1 MNTIDIDSVDV
12 EKQEKH
18 KASRR
23 RTKPKTKRESSMTPE
38 EQKRAWWV
46 LSALMVSMLL
56 SSLDQMIFSTA
67 LPTIV
72 GELGGVDHMMWVITA
87 YMVGETV
94 MLPIYGKLGD
104 LIGRKGLFIGALLIF
119 LIGSIF
125 GGIANTMTMLIA
137 GRAIQGIGGGGLMI
151 LSQAIIAD
159 IIPAR
164 ERGRYMGWMG
174 GIFGLSAVL
183 GPLLGGWFTEGIG
196 WRWAFWMN
204 LPLGAIAVAIA
215 IYFLRIPTHEKK
227 PFTWD
232 YLGTIFMIIATV
244 SLILVTTWG
253 GSQYEWSDPLIIGLI
268 ITTVISAGLL
278 ILVEL
283 KAADPLIPLSFFTN
297 RNFALTTAAGLVLGI
312 TMFGVLGY
320 LPTYMQMV
328 SGISATEA
336 GYMMIP
342 MMVGMMGLSIW
353 SGARIAKTGKYRHF
367 PVIGMVVTLGAL
379 ALFHTLHTDISL
391 WQIGLYLFILGV
403 GLGFS
408 MQVLILIVQNTLP
421 MDVVGSATAVNNFFR
436 QIGASLGSALVGG
449 IFVGNLSSL
458 MAERLPGA
466 IQQLPPEQ
474 QQAMAAQG
482 GLDSNEITPALVH
495 QLPGPVHDAFVSSYN
510 DALTPVFVILMPI
523 VVLAL
528 ILVSLIKHEKLRDT
542 TISQQPHNSDAVTEP
557 EEPASDSPATK
568 A

>member
-1 MNTIDIDSVDV
+1 MKRDCLVFSWRFKAFES
-12 EKQEKH
+12 EK
-18 KASRR
+18 S
-23 RTKPKTKRESSMTPE
+23 
-38 EQKRAWWV
+38 
-46 LSALMVSMLL
+46 
-56 SSLDQMIFSTA
+56 
-67 LPTIV
+67 
-72 GELGGVDHMMWVITA
+72 
-87 YMVGETV
+87 
-94 MLPIYGKLGD
+94 
-104 LIGRKGLFIGALLIF
+104 
-119 LIGSIF
+119 
-125 GGIANTMTMLIA
+125 
-137 GRAIQGIGGGGLMI
+137 
-151 LSQAIIAD
+151 
-159 IIPAR
+159 
-164 ERGRYMGWMG
+164 
-174 GIFGLSAVL
+174 
-183 GPLLGGWFTEGIG
+183 
-196 WRWAFWMN
+196 
-204 LPLGAIAVAIA
+204 
-215 IYFLRIPTHEKK
+215 
-227 PFTWD
+227 
-232 YLGTIFMIIATV
+232 
-244 SLILVTTWG
+244 VTT
-253 GSQYEWSDPLIIGLI
+253 
-268 ITTVISAGLL
+268 
-278 ILVEL
+278 
-283 KAADPLIPLSFFTN
+283 
-297 RNFALTTAAGLVLGI
+297 
-312 TMFGVLGY
+312 
-320 LPTYMQMV
+320 MV

-523 VVLAL
+523 VILAL

>member
-1 MNTIDIDSVDV
+1 
-12 EKQEKH
+12 
-18 KASRR
+18 
-23 RTKPKTKRESSMTPE
+23 
-38 EQKRAWWV
+38 
-46 LSALMVSMLL
+46 
-56 SSLDQMIFSTA
+56 
-67 LPTIV
+67 
-72 GELGGVDHMMWVITA
+72 
-87 YMVGETV
+87 
-94 MLPIYGKLGD
+94 MLPIYGELGD
-104 LIGRKGLFIGALLIF
+104 IIGRKGLFIGALIIF

-125 GGIANTMTMLIA
+125 GGMANTMTMLIT

-232 YLGTIFMIIATV
+232 YLGTILMIIATV

-268 ITTVISAGLL
+268 ITTVVSAGLL
-278 ILVEL
+278 VLVDL
-283 KAADPLIPLSFFTN
+283 KATDPLIPLSFFTN

-342 MMVGMMGLSIW
+342 MMGLSIW
-353 SGARIAKTGKYRHF
+353 SGTRIAKTGKYRHF
-367 PVIGMVVTLGAL
+367 PIIGMLVTLGAL

-408 MQVLILIVQNTLP
+408 MQVLVLIVQNTLP
-421 MDVVGSATAVNNFFR
+421 MEVVGSVTAVNNFFR

-523 VVLAL
+523 VILAL

-542 TISQQPHNSDAVTEP
+542 TISQQPHNPDAVTEP
-557 EEPASDSPATK
+557 EEPASDSPATT